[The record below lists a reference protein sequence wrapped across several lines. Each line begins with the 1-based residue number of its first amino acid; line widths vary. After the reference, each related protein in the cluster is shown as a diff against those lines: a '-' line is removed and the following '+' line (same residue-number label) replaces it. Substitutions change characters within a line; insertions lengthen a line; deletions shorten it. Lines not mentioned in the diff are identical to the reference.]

1 MFGYNGNL
9 TEPPMLV
16 NPVDKSGIGRAFD
29 GLESAA
35 VNLRA
40 VEKTDGIITDIF
52 CPDCGMELIRLGACF
67 ACPTCGFG
75 SCG

>member
-1 MFGYNGNL
+1 
-9 TEPPMLV
+9 MLGH
-16 NPVDKSGIGRAFD
+16 NINST
-29 GLESAA
+29 ESAA
-35 VNLRA
+35 ITPAA
-40 VEKTDGIITDIF
+40 VALPSIDKTDGIITDIF